1 MDPFI
6 AKGPPERLK
15 IVWIRTKRAYTSTIL
30 QRVLSR
36 LAYTAPAM
44 KLTRIVCLLS
54 LAAFCSATVPAQNSF
69 TVGTATAAPGQKAT
83 GTLEIAA
90 GVDAATSIP
99 VVVVRGSKPGPV
111 LALVSGAHGT
121 EYASIIAL
129 EKVIQTLDPA
139 QVSGTVIILPLVNI
153 PSFEQ
158 KVPHV
163 NPVDGKSMNRFY
175 PGKQDG
181 TQTER
186 VSYAITKQVVERCDY
201 LVDYH
206 GGDIDENLRPYS
218 YWPKSGDAK
227 HDAITRDMVL
237 AFGLDHVIVWSDR
250 PKDPAASRYLDN
262 TANTRGKPAIAVEA
276 GYSGTV
282 QTDDVALL
290 ANGTLSLMRYLKMLP
305 GAPAMVEHPVW
316 LGKVDTVASD
326 QPGIFYPLV
335 QRGTY
340 VEAGMKIGYVTDY
353 FGKTIYEAHAPAA
366 GVVLYICGVP
376 SMKKGDTVANIG
388 EITTNP

>member
-1 MDPFI
+1 
-6 AKGPPERLK
+6 
-15 IVWIRTKRAYTSTIL
+15 
-30 QRVLSR
+30 
-36 LAYTAPAM
+36 M
-44 KLTRIVCLLS
+44 KLIRIACLLS
-54 LAAFCSATVPAQNSF
+54 LITFCSAGVLAQNGF
-69 TVGTATAAPGQKAT
+69 TVGTATAAPGQKAS
-83 GTLEIAA
+83 GILEIPAA
-90 GVDAATSIP
+90 ADAATLIP
-99 VVVVRGSKPGPV
+99 VVVVRGAKPGPV

-129 EKVIQTLDPA
+129 EKLIQTLDPT
-139 QVSGTVIILPLVNI
+139 QVSGTVIILPLVNLA
-153 PSFEQ
+153 SFEQ

-175 PGKQDG
+175 PGRQDG

-206 GGDIDENLRPYS
+206 GGDLDENLRPYA

-227 HDAITRDMVL
+227 HDATTREMVL
-237 AFGLDHVIVWSDR
+237 AFGLDHIIVWSDR

-282 QTDDVALL
+282 QADDVALL

-305 GAPAMVEHPVW
+305 GAPTMVEHPVW
-316 LGKVDTVASD
+316 FGKVDTVASE

-340 VEAGMKIGYVTDY
+340 VDVGMKIGYVTDY

-366 GVVLYICGVP
+366 GVVLYICAVP
-376 SMKKGDTVANIG
+376 SMKKGDTIANVG
-388 EITTNP
+388 EITGNP